1 MSEGDGD
8 DGGNREEDD
17 SMTITT
23 AHIKRDI
30 IAIDKEIQ
38 EMSDGAC
45 GSIYRCTTFY
55 KFSTDHPNGIVK
67 HCKGRKSGLEEYA
80 NSLVHQQRGLRSHL
94 DLVHSAILNNDSIN
108 RRPTSHMVM
117 NAVG

>member
-1 MSEGDGD
+1 MSEGEGVDE
-8 DGGNREEDD
+8 GNGEEDD
-17 SMTITT
+17 SMIQVSTT
-23 AHIKRDI
+23 DIERDI
-30 IAIDKEIQ
+30 EVINREIQ

-45 GSIYRCTTFY
+45 GSIYRCTTCD
-55 KFSTDHPNGIVK
+55 KFSTDHPNG
-67 HCKGRKSGLEEYA
+67 GLEEYA